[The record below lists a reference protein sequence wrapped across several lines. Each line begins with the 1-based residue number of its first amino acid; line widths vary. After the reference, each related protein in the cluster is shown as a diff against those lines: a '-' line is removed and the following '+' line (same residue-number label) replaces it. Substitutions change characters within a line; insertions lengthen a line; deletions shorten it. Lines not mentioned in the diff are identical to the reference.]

1 MRGDGETLV
10 LGSSRSLDCG
20 GLIHNTSCPAPPCP
34 CQQMALWWVKFF
46 FSPVGSREAVPPHC
60 ILPGCTESAMPL
72 LLSPNLRYICGS
84 CEKRKK
90 ERRRCKL
97 ESEETRRAE
106 RETPRHKG
114 TFSGFLLL
122 GYRKSRRERDSGSL
136 CPTSLHL
143 PDIRPPTT
151 PRFSSPQLRKHPLCK
166 FYNHATAM
174 KCVCVRTVKRGY
186 KLLLSIWNELG
197 LEWDKE
203 QSEERREYYE
213 RRECYERGHS

>member
-1 MRGDGETLV
+1 
-10 LGSSRSLDCG
+10 
-20 GLIHNTSCPAPPCP
+20 
-34 CQQMALWWVKFF
+34 
-46 FSPVGSREAVPPHC
+46 
-60 ILPGCTESAMPL
+60 MPL

-90 ERRRCKL
+90 RKKKMQIRIRGNHL
-97 ESEETRRAE
+97 RRAE
-106 RETPRHKG
+106 RETPRHEG

-122 GYRKSRRERDSGSL
+122 GYRKSRSERDSGSL

-186 KLLLSIWNELG
+186 KLLLSI
-197 LEWDKE
+197 
-203 QSEERREYYE
+203 
-213 RRECYERGHS
+213 